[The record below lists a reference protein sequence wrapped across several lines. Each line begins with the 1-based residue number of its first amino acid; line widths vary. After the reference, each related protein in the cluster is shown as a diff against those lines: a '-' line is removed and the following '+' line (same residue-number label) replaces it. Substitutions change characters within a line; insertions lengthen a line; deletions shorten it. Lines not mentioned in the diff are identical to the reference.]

1 MTDIR
6 LDRTFW
12 PVGHG
17 AFYTERFYDHVDRCL
32 FTAIYDCGSGNRW
45 LKVNHGQ
52 RYLSTPEVKNL
63 IESFMPPLYAQVSGT
78 V

>member
-17 AFYTERFYDHVDRCL
+17 AFYTEVLQGDSRFV
-32 FTAIYDCGSGNRW
+32 AVYDCGGKSRPIVEKSINYF
-45 LKVNHGQ
+45 VNSLDGGIPKPMIDF
-52 RYLSTPEVKNL
+52 L
-63 IESFMPPLYAQVSGT
+63 LYI
-78 V
+78 